1 MKASEF
7 VDVIGEVVR
16 DAAVEDVILLVQDPP
31 HRVPPQNLV
40 ELGEWYNALDGQA
53 QGMAKRMLGMVAR
66 AAVFGFLCV
75 LDGSR
80 AVERQ
85 RGPKGYFELRY
96 IKNGEVSVLCG
107 PAGQVLHEL
116 LE

>member
-1 MKASEF
+1 MNASEF

-16 DAAVEDVILLVQDPP
+16 DAAVVDVISLVQSPP
-31 HRVPPQNLV
+31 HRVPPQDLV
-40 ELGEWYNALDGQA
+40 ELGGWYNALDEHA
-53 QGMAKRMLGMVAR
+53 QEMANRMLAMVAR

-80 AVERQ
+80 EVERQ
-85 RGPKGYFELRY
+85 RGSKGYFELRY
-96 IKNGEVSVLCG
+96 VKNEKIDVLCG
-107 PAGQVLHEL
+107 PSGQVLHEL